1 MMKIVRKDYMWQS
14 SRKDDEEDFDEFE
27 KYGLSK
33 EITGKKLVFD
43 SINEQL
49 KLYIFIYIEVEDIFF
64 FPSFLCLILSYFYII
79 LYSMCIYGVFD

>member
-1 MMKIVRKDYMWQS
+1 MMKIVRKDYMWES

-43 SINEQL
+43 SINE
-49 KLYIFIYIEVEDIFF
+49 
-64 FPSFLCLILSYFYII
+64 
-79 LYSMCIYGVFD
+79 